1 MARPVLDLVE
11 RIGFDRTVAPE
22 LWTQALTHKSAES
35 IANYERL
42 EFLGDAVLKLVVSQW
57 LYDRAPA
64 MPEGEMTK
72 VRARVVSDEVLARV
86 AVAMEIGP
94 HLVLGPSEKRSAGRT
109 KVGTLAS
116 AFEAMLGVVHQV
128 HGYAAA
134 DAFLKTWLGPEYE
147 TALEVGGQDNYK
159 ALLQEHSQKLH
170 KTVPEYRLV
179 EEIGPQHDR
188 FYAIEVWV
196 NGVRL
201 GAGQART
208 KRAAEQEAAAE
219 ALQSLRPRTP

>member
-35 IANYERL
+35 VANYERL
-42 EFLGDAVLKLVVSQW
+42 EFLGDAVLKLVISQW
-57 LYDRAPA
+57 LYDRAPH

-86 AVAMEIGP
+86 AVAMELGP

-134 DAFLKTWLGPEYE
+134 DAFLRTWLGPEYE

-179 EEIGPQHDR
+179 ERSGPDHAAK
-188 FYAIEVWV
+188 FTVAVSIK
-196 NGVRL
+196 GV
-201 GAGQART
+201 GE
-208 KRAAEQEAAAE
+208 AEASGSSKQEAETLAA
-219 ALQSLRPRTP
+219 AAFLRKFA